1 MGIFLLLGSN
11 QGDRQAILSEAGRMI
26 NERIGHLVRTS
37 SIYATKAWGIT
48 QQPDF
53 LNQVVE
59 VATTLSP
66 KEVLSAT
73 QEIELLLGRQKAE
86 KWGPRIID
94 IDLLYYNE
102 QVINAGGLTVP
113 HPQIQNR
120 RFTLAPLAEMAPQ
133 FVHPVTGKT
142 QQQLLQEC
150 PDPLSV
156 TKVPTAS
163 NQA

>member
-1 MGIFLLLGSN
+1 MV
-11 QGDRQAILSEAGRMI
+11 

-37 SIYATKAWGIT
+37 SVYTTKAWGIT
-48 QQPDF
+48 RQPDF

-66 KEVLSAT
+66 EQVLLAT
-73 QEIELLLGRQKAE
+73 QEIELLLGRQKTE

-102 QVINAGGLTVP
+102 QVINTDGLTVP

-120 RFTLAPLAEMAPQ
+120 RFTLAPLAEIAPQ
-133 FVHPVTGKT
+133 FTHPVIGKT
-142 QQQLLQEC
+142 QLQLLQEC
-150 PDPLSV
+150 PDPLGV
-156 TKVPTAS
+156 TKVQAAA